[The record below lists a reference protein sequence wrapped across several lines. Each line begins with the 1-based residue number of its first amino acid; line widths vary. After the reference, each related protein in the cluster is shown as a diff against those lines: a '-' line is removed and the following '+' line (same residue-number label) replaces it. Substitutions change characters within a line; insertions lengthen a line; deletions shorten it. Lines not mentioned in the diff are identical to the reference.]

1 MCERYEFY
9 KIYYA
14 GKKEN
19 GYPNTRYPYPYPFIR
34 VVTGYCSLRIRP
46 VSGGLLSEYYPY
58 PSWIK
63 KIPVSI
69 SEKTGIFTIRILY
82 TPGIPDPFSPLVAYS
97 LSESSNDRCIEDMRN
112 GALYLGEA
120 QINARSVSPG
130 FCLIEWRWAS
140 APCC

>member
-63 KIPVSI
+63 KYPYPYPKKRV
-69 SEKTGIFTIRILY
+69 F
-82 TPGIPDPFSPLVAYS
+82 S
-97 LSESSNDRCIEDMRN
+97 LSVSSTRRVYPTCFH
-112 GALYLGEA
+112 
-120 QINARSVSPG
+120 P
-130 FCLIEWRWAS
+130 
-140 APCC
+140 